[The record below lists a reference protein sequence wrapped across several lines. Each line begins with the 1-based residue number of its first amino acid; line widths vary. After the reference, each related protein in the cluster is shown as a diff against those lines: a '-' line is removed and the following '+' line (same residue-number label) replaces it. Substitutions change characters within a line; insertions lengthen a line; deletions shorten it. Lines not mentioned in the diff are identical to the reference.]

1 MAQGRKSPP
10 NWLLIETFGGNKKPT
25 VVGVG
30 GRPVAFIPIDK
41 FFERKGV
48 EEELRR
54 AIVGCIQT
62 RGPWK
67 EISEERHIEA
77 HPLFLGE
84 ELHGLWFWSQLRSV
98 PVPEHNDAGA
108 WLIDLTSLTAIG
120 SPEWARMADI
130 PKEFWGQERS
140 VAAMFNQVDTS
151 DQRED
156 SALAKIEQ
164 EQAGEEHQG
173 EWHVERQDESKW
185 RAHFSLRIKEV
196 RRGPK
201 NEIHKCSI
209 GLSQNRG
216 EIDDSRPDAAPSL
229 AILEHRYLSAIREPG
244 EHHALISMTKLKLIR
259 WVTDPAPGISWQG
272 VASEA
277 PPAIHPDDIPA
288 ALAIAKA
295 LPSRSGEGMFRIR
308 TVAGEWLPV
317 PIKANRVE
325 LDTETEAAYVRIFL
339 PTHTV

>member
-1 MAQGRKSPP
+1 MAQGRKSSP

-30 GRPVAFIPIDK
+30 GRDVAFVPVGDILK
-41 FFERKGV
+41 RKGA
-48 EEELRR
+48 EDELRR
-54 AIVGCIQT
+54 AIVGCLQA

-67 EISEERHIEA
+67 EITDDRHIEA

-84 ELHGLWFWSQLRSV
+84 ELHGLWFWSQPRTV

-130 PKEFWGQERS
+130 PKEYWGQERS
-140 VAAMFNQVDTS
+140 VAAMFNQVGTS
-151 DQRED
+151 DRRED
-156 SALAKIEQ
+156 SALAKIEE

-173 EWHVERQDESKW
+173 EWRVERQDGSKW
-185 RAHFSLRIKEV
+185 LARFSLRIKEV
-196 RRGPK
+196 RRGLK
-201 NEIHKCSI
+201 NEIHRCSI
-209 GLSQNRG
+209 GLSQNAG
-216 EIDDSRPDAAPSL
+216 EIEDSPSDAAPSL
-229 AILEHRYLSAIREPG
+229 AILEHRYLTAITEPG

-259 WVTDPAPGISWQG
+259 WVTDPAPGIAWQG

-288 ALAIAKA
+288 ALAMAKA
-295 LPSRSGEGMFRIR
+295 LPNQSGEGVFRLK
-308 TVAGEWLPV
+308 TVDGDWLPV
-317 PIKANRVE
+317 PIKANPVM
-325 LDTETEAAYVRIFL
+325 LAPTTNAAYVRLFL
-339 PTHTV
+339 PTSNV